1 MEKLR
6 KVLKIVLQL
15 INALFWITSPFA
27 IIMFFFGGFISIIDG
42 LSHREMVR
50 RLDTEGV
57 VDVGFVSFYDEETR
71 TLFLDRTEDGSVY
84 FGTLETQCYPDELIN
99 SYQRGDQVMIRYVP
113 GRIEDLALEEYMHHY
128 RNCIGFDPTMLY
140 ILGVCIVWVIIYPD
154 FLYFG
159 YIDDAEFQLMPERSK

>member
-6 KVLKIVLQL
+6 KILKIALQL
-15 INALFWITSPFA
+15 INALFWITSPLA
-27 IIMFFFGGFISIIDG
+27 IIMFFFGGFISIING

-57 VDVGFVSFYDEETR
+57 VEVGFVDFYDEETR
-71 TLFLDRTEDGSVY
+71 TLFFDRTEDGSEY
-84 FGTLETQCYPDELIN
+84 FGTMKTWCYPDEVIN
-99 SYQRGDQVMIRYVP
+99 SLHEGEPVMIRYVP

-128 RNCIGFDPTMLY
+128 RNCPGVDPTMLY

-159 YIDDAEFQLMPERSK
+159 YIDDAEFQLMPEWNK